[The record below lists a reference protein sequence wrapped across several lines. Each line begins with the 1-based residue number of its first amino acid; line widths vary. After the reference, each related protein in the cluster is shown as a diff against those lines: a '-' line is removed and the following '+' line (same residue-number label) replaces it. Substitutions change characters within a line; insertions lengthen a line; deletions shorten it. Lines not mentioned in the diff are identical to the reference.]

1 MNPWTRALREGLVTG
16 SIASIASAIALAL
29 AGRRENHHPAA
40 PVNAVS
46 HWVWDREA
54 LCADKPTVRHTV
66 TGYLVHHGASVFW
79 GALHARAWGM
89 HPANRKPVP
98 ALAGA
103 AVASAL
109 ACFVDY
115 NLTPRRLTPGFEH
128 RLSRRSMAFV
138 YASFALGLAAGTVL
152 LRRQAAPGARRT
164 RAAPQPP
171 QSPAS

>member
-1 MNPWTRALREGLVTG
+1 
-16 SIASIASAIALAL
+16 
-29 AGRRENHHPAA
+29 
-40 PVNAVS
+40 VS

-54 LCADKPTVRHTV
+54 LCADEPTLRHTL

-79 GALHARAWGM
+79 GTVHARAWGM
-89 HPANRKPVP
+89 HPANKQPMP

-138 YASFALGLAAGTVL
+138 YASFGLGLAAGTAM
-152 LRRQAAPGARRT
+152 LRRRAVPGARR
-164 RAAPQPP
+164 RREGPP
-171 QSPAS
+171 PPPHPAS